1 MSRLTRGARILRLI
15 RLLKSGF
22 RVPQIRRPLS
32 SIPILR
38 PKLSG
43 ETVTIG
49 RSSAQCT
56 HPIPQQWLNLHISRV
71 HVVVRYV
78 PQTRELA
85 VFCKG
90 LNPIYVDTSYE
101 TKKIEKGREGRF
113 KEGEDVKINIA
124 GYVVIVEA
132 PDEEDE
138 EEEEI
143 HLEETVESLRLL
155 PSLGPPVT
163 ATTEFVDPEKK
174 RQGSMESSPPAIH
187 SPSPVAHEPHPS
199 SPPAQQT
206 EEIQIYHDELNT
218 PRSSL
223 SPPPA
228 NLASPMSRSE
238 SVSSNTSDSALLDAL
253 LTTLIFAEVKPTSL
267 PRILFD
273 LSHRLPNVAQSQILS
288 VLFRPGQTVTIDT
301 GANAETAVIAAA
313 AARRGPASI
322 TITAPLKGAHAAG
335 AQVAR
340 QRHHPQRWT
349 HPHPRSRSASRRQRP
364 HPRRAQPVSEGI
376 SLRTPLLR

>member
-1 MSRLTRGARILRLI
+1 
-15 RLLKSGF
+15 
-22 RVPQIRRPLS
+22 
-32 SIPILR
+32 
-38 PKLSG
+38 
-43 ETVTIG
+43 
-49 RSSAQCT
+49 
-56 HPIPQQWLNLHISRV
+56 
-71 HVVVRYV
+71 VRYV

-113 KEGEDVKINIA
+113 KEGEDVKVNIA

-223 SPPPA
+223 SPLPA

-288 VLFRPGQTVTIDT
+288 VLTSTPCIGIVHRSGKDAAGKQLPDEYYYIPESISLLFYPELTVDDEDI
-301 GANAETAVIAAA
+301 
-313 AARRGPASI
+313 ARRERYYQFARPTRSCRLKHSQVSPSVGVRLIYS
-322 TITAPLKGAHAAG
+322 TIGDL
-335 AQVAR
+335 
-340 QRHHPQRWT
+340 
-349 HPHPRSRSASRRQRP
+349 
-364 HPRRAQPVSEGI
+364 
-376 SLRTPLLR
+376 